1 MVTATAANG
10 KRQQPTALRDART
23 LRGDLG
29 YARPE
34 KQTVRGRRAG
44 RPLGATMGATAA
56 NNLLGFRTSMNN
68 GQEHGQGHGLIR
80 TGLDARTWNY
90 GEGLGL

>member
-1 MVTATAANG
+1 
-10 KRQQPTALRDART
+10 
-23 LRGDLG
+23 
-29 YARPE
+29 
-34 KQTVRGRRAG
+34 
-44 RPLGATMGATAA
+44 MGATAA